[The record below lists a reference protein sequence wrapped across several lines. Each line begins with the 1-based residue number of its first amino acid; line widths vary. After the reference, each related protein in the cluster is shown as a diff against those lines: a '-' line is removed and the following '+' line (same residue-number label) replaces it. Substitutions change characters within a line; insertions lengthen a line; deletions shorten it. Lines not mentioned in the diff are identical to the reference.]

1 MDKVA
6 IARKVQEE
14 RKVHCSIPKFILNN
28 ELLKKAIKKAFP
40 ENYNFEV
47 YKCIDIILRERY
59 KNIALQLPEGLL
71 IWGLYLSEIF
81 YFFCDCVEEV
91 TILGDVTYGGCCIDD
106 FTSEKLNCDL
116 IIHYGHSCLIPL
128 TVTKI
133 RCIYVFV
140 DIKLNST
147 HLIETIKKNFQKKDI
162 ILLLGTIQFS
172 CIVHSVHNALKREN
186 YFDILLPIPQ
196 VLPLTRGEVLG
207 CTSPNLY
214 HFLYEQ
220 VIKGDDQN
228 EYSGGAKPTTSAAT
242 GTAATGTAATGTAA
256 TGTAATV
263 ASVAPGERDPQI
275 SVRTNEKN
283 ESQIMNEC
291 RNFLKR
297 NSVKIVFIADGR
309 FHLESLMIQNPDF
322 TFYRYNPFDKM
333 LSEEKY
339 NYKLFYEIRK
349 NEIKKCRN
357 CKSVCIILST
367 LGRQGNVNILKNM
380 INIIKQKNIP
390 YIILLLS
397 EIFND
402 KLKLFKNIDVFIQ
415 IGCPRL
421 SIDWGNYNLKP
432 LLNTYEAY
440 VFLKSVQ
447 YRDIYPMDFYS
458 SRGNEWTNYNAGIG
472 NINEQ
477 NLSTKEI
484 IRRRI
489 QMRRSKINIH
499 YE

>member
-6 IARKVQEE
+6 LAGKAQEE

-81 YFFCDCVEEV
+81 YFFCNCVEEV

-147 HLIETIKKNFQKKDI
+147 HLVETIKTNFQKKDI

-220 VIKGDDQN
+220 VIKGDDRN
-228 EYSGGAKPTTSAAT
+228 EYSNGAKPNTSAETAT
-242 GTAATGTAATGTAA
+242 ATA
-256 TGTAATV
+256 TAATV
-263 ASVAPGERDPQI
+263 ASVTPGNRPPQI

-283 ESQIMNEC
+283 ESHIMNEC

-322 TFYRYNPFDKM
+322 TFYRYNPFDKI

-357 CKSVCIILST
+357 CRSVCIILST
-367 LGRQGNVNILKNM
+367 LGRQGNVNILKNI

-440 VFLKSVQ
+440 VLLKSVQ

-458 SRGNEWTNYNAGIG
+458 NRGNEWTNYNAGIG

-477 NLSTKEI
+477 NLSTREI